1 MRRQKDVC
9 FVTKNTKFALSTKY
23 NVKKLTKENI
33 LWNSN
38 HAFTIP
44 HYRTPLF

>member
-23 NVKKLTKENI
+23 KVKKLTKENI
-33 LWNSN
+33 L
-38 HAFTIP
+38 
-44 HYRTPLF
+44 